1 MVQPFKH
8 PQEDR
13 EIIEEMADV
22 IVALTRQQGGC
33 SRIDLIKAG
42 FAAHQIGSF
51 YALASAMA
59 ALLLKR
65 RPRNH

>member
-1 MVQPFKH
+1 MSDPFKH
-8 PQEDR
+8 PKEDQEV
-13 EIIEEMADV
+13 IEEMADV

-42 FAAHQIGSF
+42 FEAHQIGSF

-59 ALLLKR
+59 ALILQRKIK
-65 RPRNH
+65 NH

>member
-1 MVQPFKH
+1 MPDRAAH
-8 PQEDR
+8 PKEDQ

-42 FAAHQIGSF
+42 FEAHQIGSF

-59 ALLLKR
+59 SLILR
-65 RPRNH
+65 RKPKNH